1 MLKSLYDEGILLLFL
16 VSILKLG
23 CKNWFPSGSSPIPVK
38 SKLKSTIKNRGSI
51 ISSII
56 LKEFLN
62 DIEGGSG
69 S

>member
-1 MLKSLYDEGILLLFL
+1 MLLLVL

-23 CKNWFPSGSSPIPVK
+23 CKNWLPSCSSPIPVK
-38 SKLKSTIKNRGSI
+38 SILKSTIKNKGSI